1 MKKTALIMVLAALA
15 LGACASTNNTY
26 NSYDSRSSNERQI
39 DNAISSEMNSLS
51 DRDIA
56 QLNKLK

>member
-1 MKKTALIMVLAALA
+1 MKKIVFTIVLMALA
-15 LGACASTNNTY
+15 LGGCASTNNNY
-26 NSYDSRSSNERQI
+26 NSYDNRSSNERQI

-51 DRDIA
+51 DKDIA

>member
-1 MKKTALIMVLAALA
+1 MKKTALIMVLIALA
-15 LGACASTNNTY
+15 LSGCASTNNNY
-26 NSYDSRSSNERQI
+26 NSYDNRSSNERQI

-51 DRDIA
+51 DKDIA